1 MTGLEDR
8 GYNTLRKQFKN
19 HEYKFQ
25 ELWDKIRKENLR
37 ILRGVDKKERHRKK
51 SIHREGNSPNQGRKV
66 IQVNVI

>member
-1 MTGLEDR
+1 MTGVEDR

-37 ILRGVDKKERHRKK
+37 ILRGVDKKERHRKNPFIGK
-51 SIHREGNSPNQGRKV
+51 EIPQTREGKLFK
-66 IQVNVI
+66 

>member
-37 ILRGVDKKERHRKK
+37 ILRGVDKKRKAQK
-51 SIHREGNSPNQGRKV
+51 KIHS
-66 IQVNVI
+66 